1 MCCYEVRARADV
13 PAQFNLKPF
22 YLHYPQLKTLPG
34 GNDVLTLRKQVY
46 TRHEKLIYQM
56 YC

>member
-34 GNDVLTLRKQVY
+34 GNNVLTLRKQVY